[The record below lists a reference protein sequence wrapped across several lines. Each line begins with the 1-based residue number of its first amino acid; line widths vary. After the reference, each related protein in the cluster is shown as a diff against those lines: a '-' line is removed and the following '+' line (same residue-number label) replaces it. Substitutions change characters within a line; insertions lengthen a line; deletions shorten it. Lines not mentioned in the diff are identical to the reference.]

1 MVSIDWLMLFAFGVS
16 VADFLG
22 DFEDGVTDTSLQA
35 VGERE
40 VTGIG
45 RMMGKSCLRME
56 EIESCRQFARCIVA
70 RVTSP
75 WSSCATQRQRRSLRP
90 LQCAKTQI
98 PRNSNQTES

>member
-1 MVSIDWLMLFAFGVS
+1 MLFAFGAS

-56 EIESCRQFARCIVA
+56 EIESCGQFIRGIVG
-70 RVTSP
+70 RVRSP
-75 WSSCATQRQRRSLRP
+75 WSSRATQLQRCSLRG

-98 PRNSNQTES
+98 PRNSSQTES